1 MKNGMDMLYSALTWV
16 EIVGIKLICSVLTIF
31 IAKLIIYLIKK
42 VLRKAE
48 SKYQKFTPLMLGF
61 TIKLFQVIVWLFAIL
76 IVLEFWGIDLTPVI
90 AGLGVTGVV
99 LGFAL
104 QESISPIFS
113 GLMLAI
119 NQPFGLGDY
128 VDIGSTS
135 GTVKAMDIMSVT
147 LRTPDNKKITM
158 SNKIVW
164 SQVIT
169 NYSDLDRRRLDM
181 TTGVAYGTDLDKAK
195 SVIKSVLD
203 GYPEVLQDPA
213 PVIEVSQLA
222 ESEVTFIVRP
232 WVHPSDYWNVNWRFQ
247 KDIYIALEKAGI
259 EIPYNKLD
267 VYVNNQG

>member
-1 MKNGMDMLYSALTWV
+1 MQMLYSALTWMEV
-16 EIVGIKLICSVLTIF
+16 VGIKLICSIVTIF
-31 IAKLIIYLIKK
+31 IAKILLRIIKK

-48 SKYQKFTPLMLGF
+48 QKYEKFTPLMLGF
-61 TIKLFQVIVWLFAIL
+61 TIKLIQVIIWLFTIL
-76 IVLEFWGIDLTPVI
+76 VVLEFWGIDLTPVI

-104 QESISPIFS
+104 QESISSIFS
-113 GLMLAI
+113 GMMLAI

-169 NYSDLDRRRLDM
+169 NYSDLDKRRLDM
-181 TTGVAYGTDLDKAK
+181 TTGVAYGTDLEKAK
-195 SVIKSVLD
+195 GVIKSVLD
-203 GYPEVLQDPA
+203 SYPEVLQDPS
-213 PVIEVSQLA
+213 PVIEVSNLA
-222 ESEVTFIVRP
+222 DSEVTFIVRP
-232 WVHPSDYWNVNWRFQ
+232 WVNPSDYWNVNWRFQ
-247 KDIYIALEKAGI
+247 KDIYKAFEEAGI

-267 VYVNNQG
+267 VNVITQA